1 MQKIYKIKKNKIN
14 FFYLK
19 PFKDKRGEFYELYN
33 KKLFNKKI
41 KKIVF
46 VEDDLSI
53 SKKNVFRGFHSD
65 KKAWKLLTCIHG
77 KVIFY
82 FLSFMEFKKK
92 KISLT
97 KKNVSDMSV
106 YSFLIPPN
114 IGVAYFTVSKKAI
127 ISYKQSEYYDIKR
140 QDTISINDNKI
151 KKIIRHKNIIISKR
165 DKKSDINI

>member
-1 MQKIYKIKKNKIN
+1 V
-14 FFYLK
+14 
-19 PFKDKRGEFYELYN
+19 YN
-33 KKLFNKKI
+33 KKLFNKNI
-41 KKIVF
+41 KKIEF

-82 FLSFMEFKKK
+82 FLNFTKFKNK
-92 KISLT
+92 KISLI
-97 KKNVSDMSV
+97 KKNVSDKSV
-106 YSFLIPPN
+106 YSFLVPPN

-140 QDTISINDNKI
+140 QNTISIYNKKI
-151 KKIIRHKNIIISKR
+151 KKKIKHKNIIISKR
-165 DKKSDINI
+165 DKNSDINI

>member
-92 KISLT
+92 KNLF
-97 KKNVSDMSV
+97 N
-106 YSFLIPPN
+106 
-114 IGVAYFTVSKKAI
+114 
-127 ISYKQSEYYDIKR
+127 
-140 QDTISINDNKI
+140 
-151 KKIIRHKNIIISKR
+151 
-165 DKKSDINI
+165 